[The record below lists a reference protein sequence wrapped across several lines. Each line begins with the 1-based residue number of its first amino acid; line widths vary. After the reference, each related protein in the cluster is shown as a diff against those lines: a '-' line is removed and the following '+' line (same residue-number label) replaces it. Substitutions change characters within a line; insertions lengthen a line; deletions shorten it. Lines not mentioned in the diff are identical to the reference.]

1 MRRKLYIHS
10 LRAFA
15 IVAAVLSAACG
26 GDDQEAGAVVDQTPA
41 VVPTTSA
48 AVRVSEVQLG
58 RSIGADKRVTAPLT
72 EFTPNDSVYASVV
85 TDGSAPNAT
94 VSARWTYE
102 DGQVV
107 EETTQTITPSGTAVT
122 EFHVSRPGGWPT
134 GRYQVQISLN
144 GTPAQTRDFQV
155 R

>member
-10 LRAFA
+10 VRTFA

-26 GDDQEAGAVVDQTPA
+26 GDDREAGPVVEQTPA
-41 VVPTTSA
+41 VVPTSS

-58 RSIGADKRVTAPLT
+58 RSIGADKRVAAPLT
-72 EFTPNDSVYASVV
+72 EFSPNDSVYASVV

-122 EFHVSRPGGWPT
+122 EFHVSRPGGWLAW
-134 GRYQVQISLN
+134 S
-144 GTPAQTRDFQV
+144 
-155 R
+155 